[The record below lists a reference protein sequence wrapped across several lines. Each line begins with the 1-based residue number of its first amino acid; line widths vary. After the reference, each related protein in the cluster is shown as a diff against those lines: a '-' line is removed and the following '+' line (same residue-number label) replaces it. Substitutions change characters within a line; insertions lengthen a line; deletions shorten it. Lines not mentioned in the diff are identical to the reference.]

1 MKKILFLFIFLFF
14 SLTPSFSGALTP
26 ENIDYSY
33 PVNQVVYVTKIGNK
47 YHKNSC
53 KYLKKSKIET
63 TKTTAKRDGY
73 TACSVC
79 KP

>member
-14 SLTPSFSGALTP
+14 ALTPSFSVTLAA
-26 ENIDYSY
+26 ENADYSF
-33 PVNQVVYVTKIGNK
+33 PVNQVVYVTKTGSK

-53 KYLKKSKIET
+53 KYLKDSKIET
-63 TKTTAKRDGY
+63 TKSTAKRDGY